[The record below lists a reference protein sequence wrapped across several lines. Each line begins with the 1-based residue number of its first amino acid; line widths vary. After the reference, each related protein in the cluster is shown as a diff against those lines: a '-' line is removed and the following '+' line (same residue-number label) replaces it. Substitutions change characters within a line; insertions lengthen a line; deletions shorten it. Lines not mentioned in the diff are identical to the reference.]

1 MTTPRKT
8 PHAPEGEISVGRGRQ
23 TLSVANHIQSKE
35 KQMTQFPIHSTT
47 SAPEG
52 SARILG
58 AVENKMG
65 FVPNLMGAL
74 AEAPAALETYTTVMD
89 IFERSSLSD
98 AEKMTVLLSASLVN
112 GCDYCM
118 AAHSMQAAMKKVP
131 GDIVEA
137 LRSGATLSD
146 PKLEALAALTRSVV
160 ATRGWPAEPVKQA
173 FFDAGYGSRAY
184 LEVLVGVTVKTLSNY
199 VNHAADTP
207 LDKVFEPARWAA

>member
-1 MTTPRKT
+1 MT
-8 PHAPEGEISVGRGRQ
+8 S
-23 TLSVANHIQSKE
+23 
-35 KQMTQFPIHSTT
+35 FPIQSTT

-52 SARILG
+52 AAKILS
-58 AVENKMG
+58 AVEKKMG
-65 FVPNLMGAL
+65 FAPNLMGVL
-74 AEAPAALETYTTVMD
+74 ANAPAAIETYTAVMD

-98 AEKMTVLLSASLVN
+98 AEKITVLLSASRVN

-118 AAHSMQAAMKKVP
+118 AAHSMQAAMKKLP
-131 GDIVEA
+131 ADIVEA
-137 LRSGATLSD
+137 LRSGATLGD

-160 ATRGWPAEPVKQA
+160 TTRGWPAEPVKQA
-173 FFDAGYGSRAY
+173 FLAAGYGSREY